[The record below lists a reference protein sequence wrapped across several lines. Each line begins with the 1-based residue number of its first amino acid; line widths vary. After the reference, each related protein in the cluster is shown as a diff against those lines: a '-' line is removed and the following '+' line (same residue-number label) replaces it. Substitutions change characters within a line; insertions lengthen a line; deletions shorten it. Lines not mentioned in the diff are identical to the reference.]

1 VVGIGL
7 LLAVV
12 GAIAFGWAVGF
23 AWLPGIALM
32 LVGGIGVLVAR
43 SMPRRTPAGALEA
56 ARWRA
61 FRAHLTSAEAA
72 NRPELLPYA
81 VAFGIDRSF
90 LRKLESIGTP
100 PPTWYP
106 SRSGWGYPG
115 GVVVLPGGFGTPR
128 GTWSGPSTPAPPD
141 SGGVGAP
148 PTSSPQSWSDGL
160 ADLLN
165 AASDALAAGGGSGGW
180 SGGGFGGGGGGGG
193 GSGGFQ

>member
-1 VVGIGL
+1 MISSMACRHRQVLSYASPAL
-7 LLAVV
+7 LVLLVLAR
-12 GAIAFGWAVGF
+12 AAA
-23 AWLPGIALM
+23 P
-32 LVGGIGVLVAR
+32 VA
-43 SMPRRTPAGALEA
+43 S
-56 ARWRA
+56 
-61 FRAHLTSAEAA
+61 
-72 NRPELLPYA
+72 A

-106 SRSGWGYPG
+106 SASGWGYPG
-115 GVVVLPGGFGTPR
+115 GVVVLPCGFNPPGRTS
-128 GTWSGPSTPAPPD
+128 SGPATTAPPD
-141 SGGVGAP
+141 AGGIGGPPSSG
-148 PTSSPQSWSDGL
+148 PQSWSDGL